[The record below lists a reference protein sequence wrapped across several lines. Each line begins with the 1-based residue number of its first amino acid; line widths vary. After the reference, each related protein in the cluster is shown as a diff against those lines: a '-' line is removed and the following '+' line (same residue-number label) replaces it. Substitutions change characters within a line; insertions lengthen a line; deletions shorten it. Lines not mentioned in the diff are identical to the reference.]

1 MYLHGIILGLVS
13 FLTIGIFHP
22 IVIKAEYHFSEKIW
36 PVFALAGII
45 CMVISCL
52 IKDVAPSAVMGVIG
66 FSCFWS
72 IVELKQQA
80 KRVER
85 GWFPANP
92 NRGKKQGKAAKSGDR
107 NAI

>member
-1 MYLHGIILGLVS
+1 MRIQGIILGLVS

-22 IVIKAEYHFSEKIW
+22 IVIKAEYYFSEKIW
-36 PVFALAGII
+36 PVFALAGVI
-45 CMVISCL
+45 CLAISCMISNL
-52 IKDVAPSAVMGVIG
+52 VGSAVVGVVG

-72 IVELKQQA
+72 IVELKQQT

-92 NRGKKQGKAAKSGDR
+92 NRDKKTDVGKKEL
-107 NAI
+107 